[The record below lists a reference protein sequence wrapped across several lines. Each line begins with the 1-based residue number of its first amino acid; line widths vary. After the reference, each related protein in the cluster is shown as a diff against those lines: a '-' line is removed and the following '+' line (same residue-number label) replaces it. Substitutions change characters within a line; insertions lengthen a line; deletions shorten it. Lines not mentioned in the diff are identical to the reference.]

1 MHLAELLHSWAR
13 SKRTK
18 FKISYA
24 MVRREAHADPSFE
37 LNIGVELC
45 LAVKLSTIQLT
56 VKINPGLQLLCFITP
71 CD

>member
-1 MHLAELLHSWAR
+1 MQ
-13 SKRTK
+13 
-18 FKISYA
+18 I
-24 MVRREAHADPSFE
+24 SFE